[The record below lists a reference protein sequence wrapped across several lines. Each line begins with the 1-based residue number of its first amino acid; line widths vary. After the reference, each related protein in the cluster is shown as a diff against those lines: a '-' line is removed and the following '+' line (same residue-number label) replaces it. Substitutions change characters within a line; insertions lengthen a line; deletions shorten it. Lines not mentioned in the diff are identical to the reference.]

1 MLLSFSVSAMRPMIE
16 AGLRERAGE
25 ALPEGCRVKR
35 QTIRGRGP
43 QWLRVLAASEG
54 GNAHGGKVERDL
66 HLWWKSRTK
75 ERAHLGTV
83 RGFEIY
89 PVSISRGRGGR
100 GGRYV
105 TVTFPDRYIMGL
117 PTKLRI
123 AWAPELFN
131 FACLDGFESAA
142 AFADFF
148 VPEPGDRFP
157 GVLIKW

>member
-1 MLLSFSVSAMRPMIE
+1 MLVSYSIPKMRPMIE
-16 AGLRERAGE
+16 AGLAERAGE

-35 QTIRGRGP
+35 QTIRARGP

-54 GNAHGGKVERDL
+54 GSAKGGKVDRDL
-66 HLWWKSRTK
+66 HHWWKSRTK
-75 ERAHLGTV
+75 ERALLGVV

-89 PVSISRGRGGR
+89 PVAISRGRGGE
-100 GGRYV
+100 GGRYI
-105 TVTFPDRYIMGL
+105 TVSFPDRYIMGL

-123 AWAPELFN
+123 AWAPELFD
-131 FACLDGFESAA
+131 FACKDGFESAA
-142 AFADFF
+142 SFAEFF